1 MMLRKRA
8 WDMMRDEYPTV
19 REDASLAEAIRV
31 MREAMVDAPDSQVVV
46 VKTKSGKLRGTI
58 NLWQLF
64 KAVKQSVLKDENLTL
79 DGEVDWDQQFA
90 NACLI
95 CTQLRLDEYI
105 IPNPPLL
112 KPNDPIL
119 VVLDVFLKSRRDW
132 ALVVE
137 ADKVMGVVYV
147 TDVYRDMTRDMVQI
161 FKK

>member
-19 REDASLAEAIRV
+19 QDDASLAETIRV

-46 VKTKSGKLRGTI
+46 VKNKGGKLVGTI
-58 NLWQLF
+58 NLWKLF
-64 KAVKQSVLKDENLTL
+64 KAVKKSVLKDDNLKA
-79 DGEVDWDQQFA
+79 DGKVDWDQQFA

-95 CTQLRLDEYI
+95 CTQLRLDEYLI
-105 IPNPPLL
+105 TNPPIL

-137 ADKVMGVVYV
+137 GDRVMGVVYV
-147 TDVYRDMTRDMVQI
+147 TDVYREMTRDMVQI
-161 FKK
+161 FK

>member
-8 WDMMRDEYPTV
+8 WDMMRDEFPIV
-19 REDASLAEAIRV
+19 QEDASLAEAIRV
-31 MREAMVDAPDSQVVV
+31 MREAMSEAPDSQVVV
-46 VKTKSGKLRGTI
+46 VQNKGGKLVGTI
-58 NLWQLF
+58 NIWKLF
-64 KAVKQSVLKDENLTL
+64 KAVKQSVLKDENLKA
-79 DGEVDWDQQFA
+79 DGSVDWDQQFT

-95 CTQLRLDEYI
+95 CTQERLENSLITD
-105 IPNPPLL
+105 PPML

-147 TDVYRDMTRDMVQI
+147 TDVYREMTRDMVQI
-161 FKK
+161 FK

>member
-19 REDASLAEAIRV
+19 QEDASLAEAIRV
-31 MREAMVDAPDSQVVV
+31 MREAMVEAPDSQVVV
-46 VKTKSGKLRGTI
+46 VKTKGGRLKGTI

-137 ADKVMGVVYV
+137 AEKVMGVVYV

>member
-8 WDMMRDEYPTV
+8 WDMMRDEFPTV
-19 REDASLAEAIRV
+19 PDDASLAEAIRV
-31 MREAMVDAPDSQVVV
+31 MREAMVEAPDSQVVV
-46 VKTKSGKLRGTI
+46 VLNKGGKLAGTI
-58 NLWQLF
+58 NLWKLF
-64 KAVKQSVLKDENLTL
+64 KAVKQSVLKDDNLKA
-79 DGEVDWDQQFA
+79 DGAVDWDQQFA

-95 CTQLRLDEYI
+95 CTQERLEKYLITD
-105 IPNPPLL
+105 PPVL

-147 TDVYRDMTRDMVQI
+147 TDVYREMTRDMI
-161 FKK
+161 HLFK